1 MLKTR
6 KTMVSWQVFPS
17 LPPLAP
23 KTPFPIPF
31 KRLRRRL
38 AFSFQAAYVQR
49 ASTTA
54 RMRALAIQMILRNV
68 QRNLGEPC
76 VLIAYPNSSNA
87 HSRFPSLAPPYVHLA
102 IQQILY

>member
-1 MLKTR
+1 
-6 KTMVSWQVFPS
+6 MVSWQAFPS

-38 AFSFQAAYVQR
+38 VFSFQAAYVQR

-68 QRNLGEPC
+68 QRKSEPC
-76 VLIAYPNSSNA
+76 VLIAYPNTSNA

-102 IQQILY
+102 I